1 MTLAILS
8 FALGLLGY
16 LAYRQIGWIHI
27 APPDCEEWRAML
39 DAPDEPA
46 MPPRRNRRVA

>member
-1 MTLAILS
+1 MTLILLGV
-8 FALGLLGY
+8 ALGVVGY
-16 LAYRQIGWIHI
+16 VTYKHVGWIRM

-46 MPPRRNRRVA
+46 MPPRRNRRVV